1 MEGESRASTASAY
14 GSYPLEHRDLP
25 SDHWRVWRRITNAGF
40 KCCATLRRVSLAF
53 GEFLGMLR
61 VVIAPDSFK
70 GSLSAPQVCAAI
82 ARGLTRV
89 WRDAVV
95 VARPMADGGEGTLDA
110 VLAAMG
116 ADGCRATGTVTG
128 AGAVPIVAAY
138 GVITQPEGFTALIEI
153 AQIVGI
159 TDPGGMAAAVGDRST
174 LGVGELLK
182 MLLDRGIRR
191 FMVGLGGSSTNDAGA
206 GMLAALGVSLLDAQG
221 GVIAPTPIGLAGL
234 ARVDASSL
242 DARILGSDIKI
253 MTDVNNP
260 LCGDQGA
267 TAIFGPQKGV
277 SGDDQRRFDAVLAHF
292 AQLAETALTPQAAR
306 RAADAPGAGAAGGLG
321 FGLHVLGGTIAGGAD
336 VVAAAIG
343 LDAALAGADWAITG
357 EGRSD
362 RQTLLRKA
370 PLVVAERARAH
381 GVPTTLISGGVDAK
395 ALPALGEHFAGCFA
409 LADGPMALAECLARA
424 EELLADRAEQAA
436 RVWDAARSRLS

>member
-1 MEGESRASTASAY
+1 
-14 GSYPLEHRDLP
+14 
-25 SDHWRVWRRITNAGF
+25 
-40 KCCATLRRVSLAF
+40 
-53 GEFLGMLR
+53 MLR

-82 ARGLTRV
+82 AGGLLRV
-89 WRDAVV
+89 WPGLIV

-110 VLAAMG
+110 VLAATDSNG
-116 ADGCRATGTVTG
+116 RRSTRAVAG
-128 AGAVPIVAAY
+128 AGGAPIVAAY
-138 GVITQPEGFTALIEI
+138 GVIMQPEGATAIIEI

-159 TDPGGMAAAVGDRST
+159 TDRVGMTTAVGSRST
-174 LGVGELLK
+174 RGVGELLK
-182 MLLDRGIRR
+182 MLLDDGIRR

-206 GMLAALGVSLLDAQG
+206 GMLTALGVSLLDAHG
-221 GVIAPTPIGLAGL
+221 GPIASTPVGLAGL
-234 ARVDASSL
+234 ARVDASAL
-242 DARILGSDIKI
+242 DARILSSDVKI

-277 SGDDQRRFDAVLAHF
+277 GDNDQLRFDAALAHF
-292 AQLAETALTPQAAR
+292 ARLAEAALKPPLPH

-321 FGLHVLGGTIAGGAD
+321 FGLRLLGGTFAGGAD
-336 VVAAAIG
+336 VVADAIG
-343 LDAALAGADWAITG
+343 LDAALTGADWAITG
-357 EGRSD
+357 EGHSD

-381 GVPTTLISGGVDAK
+381 GVRATLISGGVDAR

-409 LADGPMALAECLARA
+409 LADGPMTLAECISRA
-424 EELLADRAEQAA
+424 PELLADRSEQAA
-436 RVWDAARSRLS
+436 RVWDAARAGR